1 MKLFIKFSLKTFL
14 QNISHFLFFKL
25 LNPDRLTFAN
35 LNQYNKNSEIH
46 GIEIMGDDPRVK
58 HFDDYH
64 V

>member
-1 MKLFIKFSLKTFL
+1 MELFIKFSLKTFS

-35 LNQYNKNSEIH
+35 LNQYNKNSEIQ
-46 GIEIMGDDPRVK
+46 GIEIMGDEQ
-58 HFDDYH
+58 FDDYH